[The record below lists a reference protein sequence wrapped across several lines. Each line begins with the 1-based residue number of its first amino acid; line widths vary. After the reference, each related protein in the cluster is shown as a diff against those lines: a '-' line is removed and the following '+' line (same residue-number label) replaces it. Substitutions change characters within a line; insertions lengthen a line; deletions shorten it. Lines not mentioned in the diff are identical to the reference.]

1 MWTLRKQLKIDFRMK
16 HENKTLTVRPCSPN
30 DGDGSWWY
38 QSTSKAMVVCEDEPS
53 LRGVKHCQ
61 YIETSL

>member
-16 HENKTLTVRPCSPN
+16 RENKPLTERPSSPN

-38 QSTSKAMVVCEDEPS
+38 QSTSKAKVVCEDEPC
-53 LRGVKHCQ
+53 LGGV
-61 YIETSL
+61 